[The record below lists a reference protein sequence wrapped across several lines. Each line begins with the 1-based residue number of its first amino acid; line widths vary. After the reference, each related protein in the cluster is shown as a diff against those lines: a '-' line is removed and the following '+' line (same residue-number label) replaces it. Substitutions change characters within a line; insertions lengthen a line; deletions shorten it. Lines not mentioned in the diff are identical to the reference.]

1 MRFDALIPAQQSR
14 ARTAFTLIELLLVCA
29 IISIL
34 ASLLLVSVGRA
45 KLKAQRVSC
54 ISNLRQI
61 GTSFVIFAHD
71 VEHRGEFPARVS
83 TNSGGA
89 LEFVPPQVAIAEVF
103 EVFACV
109 SNELST
115 PAVLH
120 CPTDPRNAA
129 KNFGS
134 LKPEN
139 VSYFAGAQASPN
151 QPGIVAAGDRN
162 VTFKPGGEYAWN
174 TELHQF
180 KGNLLFGD
188 VHVEQRNSWP
198 VLLAINST
206 LPQNSAPP
214 SQDPSPTTPDAP
226 GSPAQPSGAN
236 SPSASPKEPPDKPQ
250 KPPGSGSRSSNSR
263 TARESSF
270 AVDDQTF
277 PAHATPQPPP
287 EKPHAA
293 LATSTESVNADD
305 EPDSPHV
312 RFFQHLIQIGFFVS
326 LLWALIMLLVLLWKK
341 IRERRTEE
349 EDALE
354 FLNGNDDV

>member
-1 MRFDALIPAQQSR
+1 MRFDAINPAQQLR
-14 ARTAFTLIELLLVCA
+14 AKTAFTLIELLLVCA

-45 KLKAQRVSC
+45 KLKAQRISC

-71 VEHRGEFPARVS
+71 VEHRSEFPARVS

-89 LEFVPPQVAIAEVF
+89 LEFIPPQVAIAEVF

-120 CPTDPRNAA
+120 CPTDPRNSA

-151 QPGIVAAGDRN
+151 QSGVVAAGDRN

-174 TELHQF
+174 SELHQF

-188 VHVEQRNSWP
+188 VHVEQRSSWP
-198 VLLAINST
+198 VMLAINST
-206 LPQNSAPP
+206 LPQTPTP
-214 SQDPSPTTPDAP
+214 SPQDPST
-226 GSPAQPSGAN
+226 
-236 SPSASPKEPPDKPQ
+236 
-250 KPPGSGSRSSNSR
+250 
-263 TARESSF
+263 
-270 AVDDQTF
+270 
-277 PAHATPQPPP
+277 
-287 EKPHAA
+287 
-293 LATSTESVNADD
+293 
-305 EPDSPHV
+305 
-312 RFFQHLIQIGFFVS
+312 
-326 LLWALIMLLVLLWKK
+326 
-341 IRERRTEE
+341 
-349 EDALE
+349 
-354 FLNGNDDV
+354 